1 MPLNRYTVVSS
12 FFVSSIHYIWFIRV
26 FVFGIFL
33 EYNMY
38 GKVLFNYK
46 ANNSNIE
53 DKDDYE
59 VDLAEGSVIIDLA
72 DVAYCNCEKNSK
84 KI

>member
-1 MPLNRYTVVSS
+1 
-12 FFVSSIHYIWFIRV
+12 
-26 FVFGIFL
+26 
-33 EYNMY
+33 MY

-72 DVAYCNCEKNSK
+72 DVAYCNGEKNSK